1 MIFVDI
7 CSFILYIEVNK
18 KMENNMMESIVS
30 IMQSLTIIALSII
43 VFLQTKAIDKLRNEH
58 NER

>member
-7 CSFILYIEVNK
+7 CSFISYIEDNK

-30 IMQSLTIIALSII
+30 IMQSLTIVALSII

>member
-1 MIFVDI
+1 
-7 CSFILYIEVNK
+7 
-18 KMENNMMESIVS
+18 MENNMMESIVS

>member
-7 CSFILYIEVNK
+7 CSFISYIEDNK